1 MTSTTA
7 SVCGPHSGELGG
19 REALMRTLNVN
30 GAVQP
35 VRVMPGTTIAAALRG
50 QLGLT
55 SVKLACERQSSEPR
69 QR

>member
-1 MTSTTA
+1 
-7 SVCGPHSGELGG
+7 
-19 REALMRTLNVN
+19 MRTLNVN
-30 GAVQP
+30 GMAQP
-35 VRVMPGTTIAAALRG
+35 VRVMPGTTIAAVLRG